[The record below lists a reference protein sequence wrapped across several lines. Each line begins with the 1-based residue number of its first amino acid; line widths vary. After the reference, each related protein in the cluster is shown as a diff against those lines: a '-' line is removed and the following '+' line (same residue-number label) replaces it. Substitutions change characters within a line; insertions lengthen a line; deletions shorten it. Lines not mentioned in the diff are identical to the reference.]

1 MSNAALKPIL
11 LPLRL
16 VPVLLS
22 IVVLCAAFWSLPD
35 AQAGGSHGDGWK
47 KRGGFPGFG
56 GGIMI
61 TIPTHRPEREFQ
73 PEPEFEEPPQRVAE
87 CGPGEVFSN
96 RRGAC
101 VCRKGFARV
110 DGECLAP
117 VRQPPKVASCD
128 RNEVFSKTRGSC
140 VCRKGFV
147 RIGDGCDRPPVVVE
161 QPKRKP
167 KPEPVVVQK
176 PKPEPVALQKPQPL
190 LEQPAAPRTVRQA
203 NIAAPQAC
211 LDPDLYD
218 MLKQAYGREPASI
231 NRCDAACLA
240 KPANLAEPQLADM
253 TKRFGVQWCDDCV
266 KLGGW
271 LPLNDIQRL
280 EQLTGQTFCMAGANF
295 CSAPGYARVDPA
307 VMRTKVVEIIRQLPA
322 TLGKDGDIAVVI
334 GNGTYQNGIEA
345 KTNGRNDADAVTTL
359 LIDKLGYKKQNVIDL
374 RDATLSD
381 FQRVFG
387 GKDGVPGELAKQYS
401 GKGDIFIY
409 ISAQGLREEASGK
422 SYLLPVDAK
431 QAELAGT
438 AYSLDELY
446 SSLGILGAR
455 TIMLALETS
464 FGSSLTSLVDPPNL
478 PESEAAV
485 LPETPVPG
493 LAVFTASDRDQ
504 RTLDDPEF
512 GLGLFTRYLVEGM
525 AGKADEAPT
534 GNADRQL
541 DSVELYVYV
550 ASMVRTAARKSLGLE
565 QKPQLSKVE
574 NLLIG
579 RLAAR

>member
-1 MSNAALKPIL
+1 MQNAARPIIATSAGFL
-11 LPLRL
+11 LPLLAGFVLLLTGFSL
-16 VPVLLS
+16 VPP
-22 IVVLCAAFWSLPD
+22 AE
-35 AQAGGSHGDGWK
+35 AGCSWCSSGGHKS
-47 KRGGFPGFG
+47 RGPGFG

-61 TIPTHRPEREFQ
+61 TIPPQGPRNP
-73 PEPEFEEPPQRVAE
+73 PPEFDAPQRVAE
-87 CGPGEVFSN
+87 CGPGEVFSS

-101 VCRKGFARV
+101 VCRKGYARV
-110 DGECLAP
+110 GGECLAP
-117 VRQPPKVASCD
+117 VRQPPKVVSCD
-128 RNEVFSKTRGSC
+128 RNEVFSRSRGAC

-147 RIGDGCDRPPVVVE
+147 RVGDGCDRPPVVVE

-167 KPEPVVVQK
+167 LPEPVVVEK
-176 PKPEPVALQKPQPL
+176 PTPPK
-190 LEQPAAPRTVRQA
+190 TVRQVSL
-203 NIAAPQAC
+203 PERKAC

-218 MLKQAYGREPASI
+218 MLKQAYGKEPSSI

-240 KPANLAEPQLADM
+240 KPASLSEPQLAQM
-253 TKRFGVQWCDDCV
+253 TERYGVNWCGECV

-271 LPLNDIQRL
+271 LPLGDIQRL
-280 EQLTGQTFCMAGANF
+280 EQLTGQTFCMTGGANF
-295 CSAPGYARVDPA
+295 CSAPDYARVDPA
-307 VMRTKVVEIIRQLPA
+307 VTRTKVIEVIRELPA
-322 TLGKDGDIAVVI
+322 TIRKDGDMAVVI
-334 GNGTYQNGIEA
+334 GNGSYQNGVQA

-359 LIDKLGYKKQNVIDL
+359 LIEKLGYKKQNVIDL
-374 RDATLSD
+374 RDATLAD
-381 FQRVFG
+381 LHRVFG
-387 GKDGVPGELAKQYS
+387 GRDGIPGELARQYG
-401 GKGDIFIY
+401 GKGDIFVY
-409 ISAQGLREEASGK
+409 ISAQGLRDEATAK
-422 SYLLPVDAK
+422 SYLLPIDAK
-431 QAELAGT
+431 TAELSRTG
-438 AYSLDELY
+438 YSLDELY
-446 SSLGILGAR
+446 ASLGMLGAR

-464 FGSSLTSLVDPPNL
+464 FGSSLTPFVDPPNL
-478 PESEAAV
+478 PETEAAV

-550 ASMVRTAARKSLGLE
+550 ANMVRTAARKSLGLE

-579 RLAAR
+579 RLAGR